1 MDRRSPVRLSSSGE
15 FEGVVIG
22 NAQGMPMFLYQVN
35 FNNGE
40 SEVEPSL
47 DEAHDLAVRRTSDET
62 EPELAPVE
70 IWEVA
75 KKDGVG
81 RIVEVL
87 GTDGKVTRV
96 AALR

>member
-1 MDRRSPVRLSSSGE
+1 MTR
-15 FEGVVIG
+15 
-22 NAQGMPMFLYQVN
+22 FLYQVN

-40 SEVEPSL
+40 SEVEDSL
-47 DEAHDLAVRRTSDET
+47 DAAHDLAVRRTADDA
-62 EPELAPVE
+62 EPDLAPVE

-75 KKDGVG
+75 NRDGAG

-96 AALR
+96 AAAR

>member
-1 MDRRSPVRLSSSGE
+1 
-15 FEGVVIG
+15 
-22 NAQGMPMFLYQVN
+22 MPRFLYQVN

-40 SEVEPSL
+40 SDVQDSL
-47 DEAHDLAVRRTSDET
+47 EAAHELALRRTSDTAESDLT
-62 EPELAPVE
+62 PVE

-75 KKDGVG
+75 NKDGEG

-96 AALR
+96 AAMR